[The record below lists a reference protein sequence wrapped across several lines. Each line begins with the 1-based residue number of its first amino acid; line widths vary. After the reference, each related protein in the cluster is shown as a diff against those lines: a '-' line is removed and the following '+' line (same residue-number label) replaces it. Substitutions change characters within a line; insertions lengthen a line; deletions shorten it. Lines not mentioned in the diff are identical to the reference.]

1 MVNTFFNSLSEIMT
15 YYNNYINQIE
25 SEARRSEDGRAY
37 GGKIRSSKGALVEEI
52 AQSLVH
58 IAWKQILGQ
67 PDRIDITGHKISY
80 TSKFGDTYSFKPDVL
95 VKIDSKL
102 IMAIECKAYAEIA
115 MFKRILVDALIVK
128 NACNNADYVLLQ
140 LESQLG
146 GDFSTLTPNPI
157 GSPSTRAL
165 SDFLGISVKVITL
178 LEGERKVDRPIH
190 VRKYQKNLN
199 FTSLNNALNTF
210 KETLKVYV

>member
-1 MVNTFFNSLSEIMT
+1 VNTLFNNLSEIIAS
-15 YYNNYINQIE
+15 YNNYINRIE

-52 AQSLVH
+52 AQSLVN
-58 IAWKQILGQ
+58 IAWIQISGQ
-67 PDRIDITGHKISY
+67 SDRIDTTGHKISY
-80 TSKFGDTYSFKPDVL
+80 NSRFGDTYSFKPDVL
-95 VKIDSKL
+95 VKIDSKP

-157 GSPSTRAL
+157 GSSSTRAL
-165 SDFLGISVKVITL
+165 CEFFGISVKVITL

-190 VRKYQKNLN
+190 LRKYQKNLN
-199 FTSLNNALNTF
+199 LAGLNNALNMF